1 MRSIENPDNFRK
13 NVRKQLRKFM
23 IKDSHAIN
31 LEKSI
36 LNYAILK
43 SSERNVVK
51 KWENPYF
58 IQIYIDRF
66 ITVWLNIKNTKL
78 LEKIKSKEIKPHEI
92 GKMTHQ
98 EMQPEKWK
106 LLIQKKK
113 DRDENRYTSKLEAN
127 TDNYKCRKCG
137 SKECSYYQLQTRSAD
152 EPMTTYVTCIKCGN
166 RWKC

>member
-66 ITVWLNIKNTKL
+66 RTVWLNIKNTKL

-127 TDNYKCRKCG
+127 TDN
-137 SKECSYYQLQTRSAD
+137 
-152 EPMTTYVTCIKCGN
+152 
-166 RWKC
+166 